1 MFDGFT
7 MFLPCFTIPAMKKL
21 GILVDGKHDIVL
33 SSKRWPL
40 FGPKEDHLEAQLGL
54 AEEEGV
60 P

>member
-7 MFLPCFTIPAMKKL
+7 MFYHVLPIKKL

-40 FGPKEDHLEAQLGL
+40 FGPREDHLGAQGL